1 MSKPEKFLSIGIS
14 ILKAQGEKPGCDAK
28 QLWRM
33 IRQARNLLE
42 ERGIL
47 YPGKAMQERRIGTLH
62 VTVADEKG
70 LPTPCLLYTSPSPRD

>member
-62 VTVADEKG
+62 VRLRMRRDCPH
-70 LPTPCLLYTSPSPRD
+70 LPR

>member
-42 ERGIL
+42 ERGFYI
-47 YPGKAMQERRIGTLH
+47 PGKRCRRG
-62 VTVADEKG
+62 A
-70 LPTPCLLYTSPSPRD
+70 